1 MCCYNLS
8 LDIVQGCLTFSLSF
22 VLCRVHN
29 FLLLILFALVPWEL
43 ICVILS
49 VVFRSCCFSSAKEGI
64 VSGLLAA
71 HAVLYCIK
79 LLFHSSTDFLQL
91 KKEIFVW
98 CLHLG
103 CLAWTLI
110 V

>member
-1 MCCYNLS
+1 MSVLLWNMCCYNLS

-64 VSGLLAA
+64 VSGLQAA
-71 HAVLYCIK
+71 RVMLYVSNFSFIAQ
-79 LLFHSSTDFLQL
+79 LIFL
-91 KKEIFVW
+91 
-98 CLHLG
+98 
-103 CLAWTLI
+103 
-110 V
+110 